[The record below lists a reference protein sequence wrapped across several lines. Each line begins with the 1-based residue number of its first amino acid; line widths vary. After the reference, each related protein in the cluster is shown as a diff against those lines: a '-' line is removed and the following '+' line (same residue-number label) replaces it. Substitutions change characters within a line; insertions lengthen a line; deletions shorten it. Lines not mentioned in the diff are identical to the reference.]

1 MTRDTDRPTP
11 GPSAAGHAEGFRA
24 RDGRRPQAFRLDD
37 PDVVLAEEGLAVRR
51 GAVVVT
57 PAPVLPEPE
66 EELPLP
72 PSPPEGSRWAALF
85 WTGLGGLVSMGL
97 GLAVWKLIEDLFAR
111 SDWLGWTATGF
122 AALLVVAALAILG
135 RELFGLMRLKTL
147 NRLRLAAARALLH
160 DDRREAEGVV
170 AELMTLSKG
179 VPRLFRARS
188 ELSGHLGEIIDGA
201 DLVRLAERHLMA
213 PLDAEATKLVADAA
227 KRVSVVTAVS
237 PRAAVD
243 LVFVLLTAVS
253 LVRRLA
259 LLYGGRP
266 GALGMFRLFRQ
277 VVAHLAVTGGM
288 AAGDSLIQ
296 QVVGHGL
303 AAKLSARL
311 GEGVVNGLLTARLGL
326 AAIEVT
332 RPLPFAALKPP
343 ALADVASGFITRA
356 EKKDAPNRPD

>member
-1 MTRDTDRPTP
+1 MTDSSDHDRP
-11 GPSAAGHAEGFRA
+11 A
-24 RDGRRPQAFRLDD
+24 RRRPQAFRLDD
-37 PDVVLAEEGLAVRR
+37 PAVVLADDGMRQAMPPRR

-57 PAPVLPEPE
+57 PDPVAPEPME
-66 EELPLP
+66 EVPLP
-72 PSPPEGSRWAALF
+72 APPPTGSRWARLF

-122 AALLVVAALAILG
+122 AVLLVIGCLAIVG

-147 NRLRLAAARALLH
+147 HRLRLKAAEAIAH
-160 DDRREAEGVV
+160 DDRRAADAVV
-170 AELMTLSKG
+170 AELMLLAKTS
-179 VPRLFRARS
+179 PRLFRARA
-188 ELSGHLGEIIDGA
+188 ELAPHLSEIIDGA

-213 PLDAEATKLVADAA
+213 PLDTEATRLVADAA

-243 LVFVLLTAVS
+243 LVFVLVTAIS

-266 GALGMFRLFRQ
+266 GALGMLRLFRQ
-277 VVAHLAVTGGM
+277 VLAHLAVTGGM
-288 AAGDSLIQ
+288 AAGDTLVQ
-296 QVVGHGL
+296 QVVGHGI
-303 AAKLSARL
+303 AARLSAKL

-332 RPLPFAALKPP
+332 RPLPFAALPAP
-343 ALADVASGFITRA
+343 ALGSVVSGFVNWG
-356 EKKDAPNRPD
+356 EKGKEKGETG